1 MPKLG
6 MYTLRRQQL
15 MEAAVAV
22 IARRGL
28 EQATVAAIAQVAGL
42 SPGIIRHYFGGKDE
56 LLEAT
61 VRHLQK
67 RLKRAVDARAS
78 QVQAPLDKVCAII
91 EGNFAPEQFEPQ
103 AVSAWLAFWSQSA
116 SRRPNL
122 LRVRRA
128 HIERLRHNLAFWL
141 SQLVKRPRARHIA
154 FGLSAYIDGLWVT
167 AALEGELVPA
177 QASQLAFEY
186 VDCMLGGMRGSCH

>member
-6 MYTLRRQQL
+6 MYALRRRQL

-22 IARRGL
+22 IARHGL
-28 EQATVAAIAQVAGL
+28 EQATVAAIAQAADL
-42 SPGIIRHYFGGKDE
+42 SPGIIRHYFGSKDE

-61 VRHLQK
+61 VRYLQK
-67 RLKRAVDARAS
+67 RLKRAVHARTRHAHT
-78 QVQAPLDKVCAII
+78 PYDKVVAII
-91 EGNFAPEQFEPQ
+91 EGNFAAEQFEPQ

-122 LRVRRA
+122 LRVRRV
-128 HIERLRHNLAFWL
+128 HIARLRHNLAFWL
-141 SQLVKRPRARHIA
+141 SQLVERPRAQHIA

-167 AALEGELVPA
+167 AALEGELTPV
-177 QASQLAFEY
+177 QASRLAREY
-186 VDCMLGGMRGSCH
+186 VTRMLRE